1 MENWIKRPIPLAL
14 VIGGG
19 ELGSATAYRLAR
31 SGLGVAVVDIACPK
45 CIRRKVCFAT
55 AVLEGQTEVEGIR
68 VRHVANVDEALK
80 CIRSGEVP
88 LMTRDY
94 GKVCREIRPDIIV
107 DARMTKTESD
117 MSRGLAPLVIGLGPG
132 FEAGRNVDA
141 VVETMRGHDLGR
153 VIDEGGAAAFT
164 GVPGVIGGLTSER
177 VIRSPRSGILE
188 SKAEIGRMVKKGD
201 VVAVVRALK
210 GGGADE
216 RCGAG
221 TDERC
226 GAGTGGEV
234 RAPISGLLRG
244 LIAGG
249 TRVGKGQKIGDVD
262 PRGRDIDPATI
273 SDKGRAVAGGV
284 LEAIMHWWKGK

>member
-19 ELGSATAYRLAR
+19 ELGSATAHRLAR
-31 SGLGVAVVDIACPK
+31 SGLGVAVVDIARPR

-55 AVLEGQTEVEGIR
+55 AVLDGQTQVEGIR
-68 VRHVANVDEALK
+68 VRHIATVDEALK

-88 LMTRDY
+88 LLTRDY
-94 GKVCREIRPDIIV
+94 SKVCREIRPDIIV

-117 MSRGLAPLVIGLGPG
+117 ISAGLAPLVIGLGPG

-153 VIDEGGAAAFT
+153 VIDEGKAAAFT
-164 GVPGVIGGLTSER
+164 GVPGAIGGITSER
-177 VIRSPRSGILE
+177 VIRSPRSGILD
-188 SKAEIGRMVKKGD
+188 SKAGIGDMVKKGD
-201 VVAVVRALK
+201 VVALVRAGRG
-210 GGGADE
+210 GGGAGKSD
-216 RCGAG
+216 
-221 TDERC
+221 
-226 GAGTGGEV
+226 EV

-244 LIAGG
+244 LIADGS
-249 TRVGKGQKIGDVD
+249 RVGKGQKIGDVD
-262 PRGRDIDPATI
+262 PRGRHVDPATI

>member
-1 MENWIKRPIPLAL
+1 MAL

-19 ELGSATAYRLAR
+19 ELGSATAHRLAR
-31 SGLGVAVVDIACPK
+31 SGLGMVVLDIARPK
-45 CIRRKVCFAT
+45 CIRRKVCFAM
-55 AVLEGQTEVEGIR
+55 AVLEGRTEVEGIR
-68 VRHVANVDEALK
+68 IRHVAGADDALM
-80 CIRSGEVP
+80 CVRSGEVP
-88 LMTRDY
+88 LLTLDY
-94 GKVCREIRPDIIV
+94 RKVCREIRPDIIV

-117 MSRGLAPLVIGLGPG
+117 ISRGLAPLVIGLGPG

-153 VIDEGGAAAFT
+153 VIYRGYASAFT
-164 GVPGVIGGLTSER
+164 GVPGLIGGLTSKR

-188 SKAEIGRMVKKGD
+188 SRAEIGDIVEMGD
-201 VVAVVRALK
+201 VVALVRAGK
-210 GGGADE
+210 SG
-216 RCGAG
+216 
-221 TDERC
+221 
-226 GAGTGGEV
+226 GTGKGDEV
-234 RAPISGLLRG
+234 KAPISGLLRG

-249 TRVGKGQKIGDVD
+249 SRVGKRQKIGDVD